1 MKEAIEIAVPI
12 PQSETFYYSVPSHL
26 QDGIQIGKR
35 VLVPFKNR
43 KALGFI
49 VGFGKPPEGI
59 VLREIIDIVDEE
71 PLFDERRLEF
81 LKWVSNYYLTSLG
94 IVLKAA
100 QPGGLGVSLKKI
112 LKITEKGAD
121 VLTKGKLSERERLIL
136 KTLSMS
142 EEITVRKLFNLVE
155 GATYELLNSL
165 RRRKLIDYSYELYS
179 NPKVKYEKII
189 VAQEVV
195 SLRDE
200 GKRNGSVR
208 AQILDYVLTHRRV
221 PYTNIREIFGDVSRH
236 IRWLEN
242 KSYINVENEEVTRD
256 PFSEIPFQDEKPPIL
271 TPDQERAF
279 QGIKEAIERGKFSPF
294 LLHGVTGS
302 GKTEVYLRVIEEV
315 IKNGKEAIVLVP
327 EISLTPQLVKR
338 FRGRFGNKVA
348 VIHSALSDG
357 ERLDAWRMARRGDVK
372 IIIGARSAIFAPF
385 RNLGIVVV
393 DEEHEQSY
401 KQDESPRY
409 NARDLA
415 LVLGKKVN
423 GIVLLGSATPSVESY
438 ANALKEKFTY
448 LSLPLRVENRMLP
461 EVEVVD
467 MREERG
473 EIFSER
479 LKQAIL
485 ENYEKGMQTI
495 LFLNR
500 RGFSTLIVCPNC
512 GNRMTCPNC
521 SISLTYHIKE
531 DSLMCHYCGLS
542 EEFLKS
548 CSNCGGTLKRLG
560 MGTQKIEEYIKR
572 ILPSARVAR
581 MDRDAIG
588 GKIKL
593 INLYRRL
600 EKGEIDILIGTQ
612 MVAKGH
618 DLPGVTLVGVIL
630 ADLALGIPD
639 FRAGERTFQL
649 VTQVAGRA
657 GRGDHI
663 GKVIVQTYNPEHP
676 SIRFALE
683 QDSIGFLREE
693 LQLRDEL
700 GYPPFSKLINFRF
713 EGKDESETAK
723 AAKDVRETAKRILPK
738 FPISIVKIFG
748 PSPSPIYKVRN
759 RFRWQMLIKSSNLNM
774 LHKFSKQLISLFS
787 HSKQI
792 GRVNIS
798 VDVDPFSFM

>member
-242 KSYINVENEEVTRD
+242 KGYINVENEEVTRD
-256 PFSEIPFQDEKPPIL
+256 PFAEIPFQDEKPPIL

-338 FRGRFGNKVA
+338 
-348 VIHSALSDG
+348 
-357 ERLDAWRMARRGDVK
+357 
-372 IIIGARSAIFAPF
+372 
-385 RNLGIVVV
+385 
-393 DEEHEQSY
+393 
-401 KQDESPRY
+401 
-409 NARDLA
+409 
-415 LVLGKKVN
+415 
-423 GIVLLGSATPSVESY
+423 LL
-438 ANALKEKFTY
+438 
-448 LSLPLRVENRMLP
+448 
-461 EVEVVD
+461 
-467 MREERG
+467 
-473 EIFSER
+473 
-479 LKQAIL
+479 
-485 ENYEKGMQTI
+485 
-495 LFLNR
+495 
-500 RGFSTLIVCPNC
+500 
-512 GNRMTCPNC
+512 
-521 SISLTYHIKE
+521 
-531 DSLMCHYCGLS
+531 
-542 EEFLKS
+542 
-548 CSNCGGTLKRLG
+548 
-560 MGTQKIEEYIKR
+560 
-572 ILPSARVAR
+572 
-581 MDRDAIG
+581 
-588 GKIKL
+588 
-593 INLYRRL
+593 
-600 EKGEIDILIGTQ
+600 
-612 MVAKGH
+612 
-618 DLPGVTLVGVIL
+618 
-630 ADLALGIPD
+630 
-639 FRAGERTFQL
+639 
-649 VTQVAGRA
+649 
-657 GRGDHI
+657 
-663 GKVIVQTYNPEHP
+663 
-676 SIRFALE
+676 
-683 QDSIGFLREE
+683 
-693 LQLRDEL
+693 
-700 GYPPFSKLINFRF
+700 
-713 EGKDESETAK
+713 
-723 AAKDVRETAKRILPK
+723 
-738 FPISIVKIFG
+738 
-748 PSPSPIYKVRN
+748 
-759 RFRWQMLIKSSNLNM
+759 
-774 LHKFSKQLISLFS
+774 
-787 HSKQI
+787 
-792 GRVNIS
+792 
-798 VDVDPFSFM
+798 